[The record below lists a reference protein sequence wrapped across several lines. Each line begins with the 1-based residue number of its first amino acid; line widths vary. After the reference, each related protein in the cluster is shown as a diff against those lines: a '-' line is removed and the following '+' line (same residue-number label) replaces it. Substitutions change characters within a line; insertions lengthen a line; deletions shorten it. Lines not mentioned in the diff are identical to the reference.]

1 MNKTISYKGLGII
14 LSIVYFASYIT
25 RINFAAIISSV
36 IKDTG
41 YLKSDLSIIL
51 VIPLGLVGVWL
62 ANTIE
67 LCVRGILLLI
77 RQITTKYYDR
87 KVLLIK

>member
-25 RINFAAIISSV
+25 RINFAAIISTV
-36 IKDTG
+36 IKHTG

-51 VIPLGLVGVWL
+51 VVLF
-62 ANTIE
+62 
-67 LCVRGILLLI
+67 
-77 RQITTKYYDR
+77 IT
-87 KVLLIK
+87 